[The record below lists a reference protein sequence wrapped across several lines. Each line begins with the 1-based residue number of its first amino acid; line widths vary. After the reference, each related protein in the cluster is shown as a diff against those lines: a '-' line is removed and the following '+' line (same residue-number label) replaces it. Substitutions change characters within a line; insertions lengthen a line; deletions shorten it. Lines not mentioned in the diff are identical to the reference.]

1 MKLDR
6 TIYEYK
12 EHMDMEEEDHEGLY
26 QFAAAR
32 GGDYAEWRR
41 TTGHRGMLFGIEL
54 ELESKRGFER
64 DDIVKSFPEMVKGD
78 GPPPVF
84 ENDGSLDH
92 VRGVEIIFPPVKPR
106 VLRDPSSYFN
116 KALASLRR
124 KRVVAEV
131 AHAGMH
137 INVNCYELDN
147 EVVAMFCAVIHF
159 MPKRKYRTIAG
170 RYPGG
175 YTNQLS
181 TDEVDSL
188 DELLDYDDH
197 EWCVEVHEDRIE
209 CRYPKAS
216 LDPEH
221 IERNLTFIE
230 VLMRFAKSPV
240 SRKIKEPEDVWPAF
254 VKWLNMQE
262 KPDAVSIKEAL
273 A

>member
-12 EHMDMEEEDHEGLY
+12 EHMDMEEDDHEGLEE
-26 QFAAAR
+26 FAAAR
-32 GGDYAEWRR
+32 GGDYAQWRR
-41 TTGHRGMLFGIEL
+41 TSGKRGMLFGIEL
-54 ELESKRGFER
+54 ELESRGGFER
-64 DDIVKSFPEMVKGD
+64 DDIVKAFPDMVKGD

-92 VRGVEIIFPPVKPR
+92 VRGVEIIFPPVKPS
-106 VLRDPSSYFN
+106 VLRDPESYFN

-124 KRVVAEV
+124 NRVVAKV

-137 INVNCYELDN
+137 INVNSFGLSDQT
-147 EVVAMFCAVIHF
+147 VANFCAVVHF
-159 MPKRKYRTIAG
+159 MPREKYKTIAG

-175 YTNQLS
+175 YSHQAEPE
-181 TDEVDSL
+181 EVD
-188 DELLDYDDH
+188 DIHELLQYGDH

-209 CRYPKAS
+209 CRYPVAS

-230 VLMRFAKSPV
+230 VLLRFAKSPTN
-240 SRKIKEPEDVWPAF
+240 RKLELPEDVWPAF
-254 VKWLNMQE
+254 IKWLNMQE